1 MPLTPSQWQS
11 ATRLRRRCS
20 RLPSTYGPFRWTA
33 GGAVLVLAA
42 VGCTPGSVRSGGYA
56 GMDMGEAQREV
67 VDYARQ
73 EMIAPAGPLT
83 RHRLQLQRL
92 YRGKTS
98 KGDDAWVGRF
108 EDETAHSPVCVR
120 VWKTDET
127 IVSEDFSAEIDDCAL
142 DKGPPP
148 PPLS

>member
-1 MPLTPSQWQS
+1 M
-11 ATRLRRRCS
+11 
-20 RLPSTYGPFRWTA
+20 
-33 GGAVLVLAA
+33 LVLAA
-42 VGCTPGSVRSGGYA
+42 AGCTPGSVRSGGYA
-56 GMDMGEAQREV
+56 GMDKGEAQREV

-73 EMIAPAGPLT
+73 EMIARSGPLT

-98 KGDDAWVGRF
+98 KGDDAWVGRSR
-108 EDETAHSPVCVR
+108 TRQSIYRSGVR

>member
-1 MPLTPSQWQS
+1 
-11 ATRLRRRCS
+11 
-20 RLPSTYGPFRWTA
+20 
-33 GGAVLVLAA
+33 VLVLAA
-42 VGCTPGSVRSGGYA
+42 AGCTPGSVRSGGYA
-56 GMDMGEAQREV
+56 GMDKGEAQREV

-73 EMIAPAGPLT
+73 EMIARTGPLT
-83 RHRLQLQRL
+83 RHRLQMQRL

-108 EDETAHSPVCVR
+108 EDETAHLPVCVR

>member
-1 MPLTPSQWQS
+1 M
-11 ATRLRRRCS
+11 
-20 RLPSTYGPFRWTA
+20 
-33 GGAVLVLAA
+33 
-42 VGCTPGSVRSGGYA
+42 
-56 GMDMGEAQREV
+56 REV

-73 EMIAPAGPLT
+73 EMVARSGPLT
-83 RHRLQLQRL
+83 SHKLQLQRV

-108 EDETAHSPVCVR
+108 EDETAHAPVCFR

-127 IVSEDFSAEIDDCAL
+127 IVSEDFSAEIDDCVL

-148 PPLS
+148 PPVS